1 MGGWFFPTWR
11 NYDSIDNKK
20 PCISLW
26 DCTAKFFTM
35 KTIFVALYLL
45 FIFNQSFAQFDTN
58 WIIGQDGE
66 ILMDF
71 NDSIV
76 EIALR
81 PEVAFFTMA
90 STNISISDSSG
101 QLLFYSNGCDI
112 RDFTYEIMQ
121 NGDSINLGIVQDYY
135 CETGFSSPVLQ
146 GGICLPLPQSSNR
159 YYLFNLDLDII
170 PYDTTHAL
178 DPKRLY
184 YHVIDMD
191 MNNGLGAVVQKN
203 SIAIEDSLS
212 LARGQLQAV
221 RHANGRD
228 WWVIVPKT
236 LSNCYHLLLLTPNG
250 IEVSKLECA
259 GEPWERRH
267 GIGQAVFSPDGSKF
281 ARINPWNGLHIFDF
295 DRCEGVLSN
304 PMTITFPQDT
314 FTAAGVSISPN
325 SRFLYITLVTKIY
338 QFDLHTDD
346 IAGSKILIDT
356 LNIDSFPDF
365 GAIFYL
371 SQLAPDGKIYIAG
384 ISSHLYLHVINEPD
398 SLGTNCNFIQQ
409 GVPLPALNFVS
420 VPNFPNYNLGATKA
434 VCDSMVS
441 IENTFPVIEGK
452 LIIYPNPGTGL
463 FNLRYNP
470 QEIQASAIQVTNI
483 TGKVL
488 IEIPVSQHENGE
500 ARFDLSQSG
509 SGMYICRLVTDKG
522 VLSTKII
529 KQ

>member
-1 MGGWFFPTWR
+1 
-11 NYDSIDNKK
+11 
-20 PCISLW
+20 
-26 DCTAKFFTM
+26 M
-35 KTIFVALYLL
+35 KTIFVTFCL
-45 FIFNQSFAQFDTN
+45 FFISNHVFAQYDTN

-76 EIALR
+76 EITLR
-81 PEVAFFTMA
+81 PEVAFFTMTG
-90 STNISISDSSG
+90 TNISISDSSG

-112 RDFTYEIMQ
+112 RDITDEIMQ

-135 CETGFSSPVLQ
+135 CETGFDSPMLQ
-146 GGICLPLPQSSNR
+146 GGICLPLPESSNR

-170 PYDTTHAL
+170 AYDTTHAL

-212 LARGQLQAV
+212 LASGQLQAV

-236 LSNCYHLLLLTPNG
+236 LSNCYYLLLLTPNG
-250 IEVSKLECA
+250 IELSKLECA
-259 GEPWERRH
+259 GEAWERRDAV
-267 GIGQAVFSPDGSKF
+267 GQAVFSPDGSKF

-304 PMTITFPQDT
+304 PIVISFPEDT
-314 FTAAGVSISPN
+314 FSAAGVAISPN
-325 SRFLYITLVTKIY
+325 SRFLYTSLRTKLY
-338 QFDLHTDD
+338 QFDLYADD
-346 IAGSKILIDT
+346 IAGSIILIDT

-365 GAIFYL
+365 AAVFYL

-398 SLGTNCNFIQQ
+398 ILGTNCNFNQQ
-409 GVPLPALNFVS
+409 GVLLPALNYVS
-420 VPNFPNYNLGATKA
+420 VPNFPNYNLGAAKTE
-434 VCDSMVS
+434 CDSIVS

-452 LIIYPNPGTGL
+452 MIIFPNPASEQITIRLTDPESETLTWRL
-463 FNLRYNP
+463 FDALGREVGMEVLPPY
-470 QEIQASAIQVTNI
+470 QEQASINVRHLPIGIYFFHVERQGIIVAS
-483 TGKVL
+483 GKV
-488 IEIPVSQHENGE
+488 VV
-500 ARFDLSQSG
+500 
-509 SGMYICRLVTDKG
+509 GM
-522 VLSTKII
+522 
-529 KQ
+529 